1 MTYRTSSCL
10 SILLCSMYQLGSN
23 LRFLFLI
30 GREGKTGANRFD
42 DEVKRGKPFA
52 FCIDNTIA
60 TAVLSMQSYKS
71 VGSMVIIKPI
81 T

>member
-1 MTYRTSSCL
+1 MFINFT
-10 SILLCSMYQLGSN
+10 MYQVGSN
-23 LRFLFLI
+23 LSFLFLI

-52 FCIDNTIA
+52 FCIDNIA

>member
-10 SILLCSMYQLGSN
+10 SILLCIYQLGSN
-23 LRFLFLI
+23 LRFLFLT

-52 FCIDNTIA
+52 FCIDNIA